1 MESNISKKGK
11 RGKNYKKYF
20 FAFFALLAFFAV
32 KALTIKTFTRE
43 KMMNKYFNLLLVM
56 LLVGVTSSVRAQQ
69 AHVNLDWNPHKNKEN
84 LAPFGASLISPEVH
98 DDRTVTFR
106 VKAPKANE
114 VALAGGPLLLA
125 LGKGNAPIPFEKGAD
140 GVWTL
145 KVGPVKPNIYVY
157 KLSIDGAS
165 VADPSNTVAGTADQP
180 PYSLLVVHGDGPAYY
195 DARNV
200 PHGAVTRHVYHSD
213 VLNGEREVY
222 VYTPP
227 GYNVRKKYPV
237 LYLVGGSGELASN
250 WALEG
255 RANFILDNLLAENKA
270 VPMIIAMPNNQVVHR
285 SHPKHV
291 ELTFNL
297 FADELRKH
305 IVPLVEKSYSTQA
318 TRQGRALAGLSM
330 GGRHTQFVGFKALDL
345 FASFGI
351 LSAGDVDTE
360 KSSAEFL
367 NDPKV
372 NQQVDYLFV
381 GQGTHEDRPGT
392 RTNVLHD
399 VLTKYKVKHDYY
411 VGGDGGHDWGTWRHL
426 LYAKFLPGLWR
437 TK

>member
-1 MESNISKKGK
+1 MQKFS
-11 RGKNYKKYF
+11 
-20 FAFFALLAFFAV
+20 
-32 KALTIKTFTRE
+32 
-43 KMMNKYFNLLLVM
+43 LLLQ
-56 LLVGVTSSVRAQQ
+56 LLFVSALPALAQQ
-69 AHVNLDWNPHKNKEN
+69 AHVNLDWNPQKNTDN
-84 LAPFGASLISPEVH
+84 LVPYGANLISPEVH

-106 VKAPKANE
+106 VKAPKAQE
-114 VALAGGPLLLA
+114 VLLAPGPLLLA
-125 LGKGNAPIPFEKGAD
+125 LGKCNAPIPFEKGSD

-145 KVGPVKPNIYVY
+145 KVGPVKPNLYVY
-157 KLSIDGAS
+157 RFHIDGAS
-165 VADPSNTVAGTADQP
+165 VPDPNNTVAGVADQP
-180 PYSLLVVHGDGPAYY
+180 PYSLLVVHGDAPAYY

-200 PHGAVTRHVYHSD
+200 PHGAVTRHIYQSAVT
-213 VLNGEREVY
+213 NGAREIY

-227 GYNVRKKYPV
+227 GYDARKKYPV

-255 RANFILDNLLAENKA
+255 RANFILDNLLAEGKA

-297 FADELRKH
+297 FEEELRKH
-305 IVPLVEKSYSTQA
+305 IVPVVEKHYSVQA
-318 TRQGRALAGLSM
+318 NRKGRALAGLSM
-330 GGRHTQFVGFKALDL
+330 GGRHTQFVGFKSLDL

-360 KSSAEFL
+360 KISAAFL
-367 NDPKV
+367 TDPAVHKK
-372 NQQVDYLFV
+372 VDYLFV

-399 VLTKYKVKHDYY
+399 VLTKYKIKHEYY

-437 TK
+437 SK